1 MAFQTGE
8 EGPSLFAEEVLCA
21 VLRSH
26 QNCSKGLRGRVT
38 NRAVLPQVGTTAA
51 SAGGRSG

>member
-8 EGPSLFAEEVLCA
+8 EGPSLFAEEVLLCA
-21 VLRSH
+21 VLKSH

-38 NRAVLPQVGTTAA
+38 NRAALP
-51 SAGGRSG
+51 